1 MVSSE
6 AANGARGESPLPELR
21 VGVLAL
27 QGDVREHEAML
38 RGLGA
43 HVVRVRRPT
52 DLERLDA
59 LVLPGGESSVI
70 DRLSRLTGLRGL
82 LRERVRDGLPVLGT
96 CAGLILLADRIL
108 DAAPGQETFGGLDVL
123 VRRNAFGTQTDS
135 FETALVTPAIDGPPV
150 RSAFIRAPLVEEV
163 GGGTAGRDAAVE
175 VLASLPDGRVVG
187 VRQGDRIGLAFH
199 PEVTGEDRFH
209 RLLVEAARRWADDT
223 AMERTARDMPCARG

>member
-1 MVSSE
+1 MSPE
-6 AANGARGESPLPELR
+6 AADGAHGESDHAEVR

-27 QGDVREHEAML
+27 QGDVREHEAVL

-43 HVVRVRRPT
+43 HVVRVRRPA
-52 DLERLDA
+52 DLEGLDA

-70 DRLSRLTGLRGL
+70 DRLSRLTGLRDP
-82 LRERVRDGLPVLGT
+82 LRERIRDGLPVLGT

-108 DAAPGQETFGGLDVL
+108 DAAPGQETLGGLDVL

-135 FETALVTPAIDGPPV
+135 FETALVTPAFDGPPV
-150 RSAFIRAPLVEEV
+150 RSAFIRAPLVEQV
-163 GGGTAGRDAAVE
+163 GGGTAGRNADVE

-209 RLLVEAARRWADDT
+209 RLLLEATRGRADNGARG
-223 AMERTARDMPCARG
+223 RTARDMPCARG

>member
-1 MVSSE
+1 MSPE
-6 AANGARGESPLPELR
+6 AADGAREESAHAEVR

-27 QGDVREHEAML
+27 QGDVREHEAVL

-52 DLERLDA
+52 DLEGLDA

-70 DRLSRLTGLRGL
+70 DRLSRLTGLRDP
-82 LRERVRDGLPVLGT
+82 LRERIRDGLPVLGT

-108 DAAPGQETFGGLDVL
+108 DAAPGQETLGGLDVL

-135 FETALVTPAIDGPPV
+135 FETDLVTPALDGPPV

-163 GGGTAGRDAAVE
+163 GGGTAGRDADAE

-209 RLLVEAARRWADDT
+209 RLLLEAARGRADDGAT
-223 AMERTARDMPCARG
+223 RRTPQDTPCARD

>member
-1 MVSSE
+1 MSSE
-6 AANGARGESPLPELR
+6 ATDGARGEIPVPELR

-27 QGDVREHEAML
+27 QGDVREHEAVL

-52 DLERLDA
+52 DLDRLDA

-70 DRLSRLTGLRGL
+70 DRLSRLTNLRDP
-82 LRERVRDGLPVLGT
+82 LRERIRDGLPVFGT

-108 DAAPGQETFGGLDVL
+108 DAAPGQETLGGLDVL

-135 FETALVTPAIDGPPV
+135 FETALVTPAFDGPPV
-150 RSAFIRAPLVEEV
+150 RSAFIRAPLVEEL
-163 GGGTAGRDAAVE
+163 GERVE

-187 VRQGDRIGLAFH
+187 VRQGARIGLAFH
-199 PEVTGEDRFH
+199 PEVSGEDRFH
-209 RLLVEAARRWADDT
+209 RLLLEAARGRADDS
-223 AMERTARDMPCARG
+223 AMGRTPRHMPRVRS